1 MINTSVHEAYP
12 GHYVQFLWGKSAP
25 SKVRKLL
32 GCSSNAEGWAHYCEE
47 MMIEEGL
54 TKVTLAGDGGKD
66 AGLKLELIQLHD
78 ALLRACRYIVGIEMH
93 CKGMTYNDGVAFFM
107 KEGFMEKANA
117 DRETKRG
124 TKDATYMV
132 YTLGKLK
139 ILKLRED
146 YKAMMGD
153 KYSLKEFHDR
163 FLGCGFPPL
172 KIVRSEMMP
181 SSGK

>member
-1 MINTSVHEAYP
+1 
-12 GHYVQFLWGKSAP
+12 
-25 SKVRKLL
+25 
-32 GCSSNAEGWAHYCEE
+32 
-47 MMIEEGL
+47 
-54 TKVTLAGDGGKD
+54 
-66 AGLKLELIQLHD
+66 
-78 ALLRACRYIVGIEMH
+78 
-93 CKGMTYNDGVAFFM
+93 
-107 KEGFMEKANA
+107 MEKANA
-117 DRETKRG
+117 ERETKRG

-163 FLGCGFPPL
+163 FLGCGFPPT
-172 KIVRSEMMP
+172 KIVRSEMMS